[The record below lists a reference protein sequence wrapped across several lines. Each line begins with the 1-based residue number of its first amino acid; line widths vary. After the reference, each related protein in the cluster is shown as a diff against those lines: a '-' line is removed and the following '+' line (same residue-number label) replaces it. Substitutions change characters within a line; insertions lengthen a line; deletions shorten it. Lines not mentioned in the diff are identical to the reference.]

1 MDLQGRAA
9 LVTGGGTGL
18 GREVSLE
25 LGRRGAAVAIVY
37 SKSRDEAESTVSELR
52 ELGIRAQSY
61 QADVADSSAVRR
73 AVDSVLRDLGRVD
86 FLINDAGMT
95 KFVPFQDLDGVT
107 EEDWDRLMAV
117 NAKGPWLMAKAAA
130 PALRE
135 ARGSI
140 LNVAS
145 VAGFRPG
152 GSSLAYCVSKA
163 ALIHLTTCLAVAL
176 APDVRV
182 NGIAPGLFLSRWTAG
197 FSEERIQG
205 MVDRTPLKRTTGIQD
220 LARMAVEIACNES
233 MTGEMVVIDSGISLG

>member
-1 MDLQGRAA
+1 MDLKGRAV
-9 LVTGGGTGL
+9 LVTGGATGL
-18 GREVSLE
+18 GREISLE
-25 LGRRGAAVAIVY
+25 LARRGADVGIVY
-37 SKSRDEAESTVSELR
+37 SKSQADAESTVGDLR
-52 ELGIRAQSY
+52 ALGIRSETY

-73 AVDSVLRDLGRVD
+73 AVDAAVADFGRLDMLV
-86 FLINDAGMT
+86 NDAGTT
-95 KFVPFQDLDGVT
+95 KFVPFQDLEGVA

-130 PALRE
+130 PGLKE
-135 ARGSI
+135 SRGSI

-163 ALIHLTTCLAVAL
+163 ALIHLTSCLAVAL
-176 APDVRV
+176 APEVRV

-197 FSEERIQG
+197 FSDERIQG
-205 MVDRTPLKRTTGIQD
+205 MVDRTPLKRTTGIED

-233 MTGEMVVIDSGISLG
+233 MTGAMVVVDSGIALG